1 MTHPRKPAQQ
11 FRVPLKQVLHMSDVT
26 SLPVGWFNSTVLQG
40 NQDHHD
46 KALKEK
52 DKHIT
57 LCAAITFYHLFK
69 LKKLINI
76 YQSLSILR
84 AILSSYIK

>member
-52 DKHIT
+52 GQAHNLVCSYHILPSLQAKEIDKH
-57 LCAAITFYHLFK
+57 LPKF
-69 LKKLINI
+69 INFNSV
-76 YQSLSILR
+76 SL
-84 AILSSYIK
+84 